1 MAGKGSRSR
10 AREPE
15 EVAGNGLLHRRALL
29 GQGILIAGAMTTGM
43 GASLTSAAAEPLTEG
58 PWSMKVGSIIPPYQT
73 PSRFEAHVVRTQD
86 NPDGVPRNSR
96 ARTPHHLLKG
106 IITPNGLHFTI
117 CHGGVPDI
125 DPAQHTL
132 VIHGLV
138 KRPLMWTVEDL
149 ERYPMVSRIGF
160 VECGGNSA
168 PLFSNEPLQENVQAL
183 HGLASCSEWTG
194 VMLSTLLDEAGIDPK
209 AKWMIA
215 EGADSPRLSRSV
227 PVAKG
232 LDDAMIALYQ
242 NGERIQPG
250 QGYPMRL
257 WLPGYEGNMNVKY
270 VRRIKLT
277 EEPTMSYYE
286 SRTYSQILPNGKAY
300 RFYFLQEVKS
310 FITSPSHGMKLK
322 EPGVYEIT
330 GVAYSGTG
338 RIRKVLVSADGG
350 RTWGEAAL
358 QAPILPKA
366 FTRFRMAWRW
376 NGGPAVLQSRAFDE
390 SGTMQPTREQFVAL
404 RGQTSKPPAVTDF
417 PSQHFNAITSWAV
430 NGQGEV
436 KHVYA

>member
-1 MAGKGSRSR
+1 MTSHRTQPTVQ
-10 AREPE
+10 EPE
-15 EVAGNGLLHRRALL
+15 IVAGNGLLHRRALL
-29 GQGILIAGAMTTGM
+29 RRGLTLAGAM
-43 GASLTSAAAEPLTEG
+43 GAGGAGSLTGAAAEPLADP
-58 PWSMKVGSIIPPYQT
+58 PWTHEIGGIIPPYQVA
-73 PSRFEAHVVRTQD
+73 SRFEKNVVRSTD
-86 NPDGVPRNSR
+86 NPRNEPRNSR

-125 DPAQHTL
+125 DPAQHKL

-138 KRPLMWTVEDL
+138 KRPLVFTLDAL

-168 PLFSNEPLQENVQAL
+168 PLFSNEPLQESVQAI

-194 VMLSTLLDEAGIDPK
+194 VPLAALLEEAGVDLK

-227 PVAKG
+227 PLSKG
-232 LDDAMIALYQ
+232 LDDAMVALYQ

-257 WLPGYEGNMNVKY
+257 WLPGFEGNMNVKY
-270 VRRIKLT
+270 LRRIKIAN
-277 EEPTMSYYE
+277 EPQLSYYE
-286 SRTYSQILPNGKAY
+286 ARTYSQILPNGQAY

-310 FITSPSHGMKLK
+310 FISSPSHGQALK
-322 EPGVYEIT
+322 EPGVHEIT

-338 RIRKVLVSADGG
+338 RIAKVMVSADGG
-350 RTWGEAAL
+350 QSWGLAAL
-358 QAPILPKA
+358 QDPVLPKA
-366 FTRFRMAWRW
+366 FTRFRMPWRW
-376 NGGPAVLQSRAFDE
+376 NGGPAVLQSRAWDE
-390 SGTMQPTREQFVAL
+390 GGNVQPLREAFVAQ
-404 RGQTSKPPAVTDF
+404 RGQTSKPPSVLAF
-417 PSQHFNAITSWAV
+417 PSQHFNSITSWAV
-430 NGQGEV
+430 GANGEV